1 MNSRALGIRD
11 SSRDGLVWED
21 HGLGP
26 EARWAR
32 DPDLSAIER
41 VCRRHLG
48 IADDGTEDGLK
59 AVFHADGAFNK
70 LYRVDTN
77 RGAFMLR
84 VSLPVDPRNKTAG
97 EAATL
102 ELVRR
107 KTDIP
112 VPRVV
117 AFDAARS
124 NEIGHEWLLMD
135 LMAGTPAYYC
145 WRRMPMRQKE
155 MLTARVADFHAQLF
169 RCGNFGDGFRGI
181 GTLGTA
187 PGSDTGMPEPGPI
200 VSSFFF
206 LGPRYHYLIPRGP
219 FSSSHDWLRSQLNII
234 LKEQTTALSDAANDD
249 DREYAEGALRVARK
263 LLRILHKLFPAVVH
277 PSERTVVWHE
287 DLSLRNLMVDG
298 NGRVTAV
305 IGWWVGYY
313 VLRRVSPMLTRR
325 P

>member
-1 MNSRALGIRD
+1 
-11 SSRDGLVWED
+11 
-21 HGLGP
+21 
-26 EARWAR
+26 
-32 DPDLSAIER
+32 
-41 VCRRHLG
+41 
-48 IADDGTEDGLK
+48 
-59 AVFHADGAFNK
+59 
-70 LYRVDTN
+70 
-77 RGAFMLR
+77 
-84 VSLPVDPRNKTAG
+84 
-97 EAATL
+97 
-102 ELVRR
+102 
-107 KTDIP
+107 
-112 VPRVV
+112 
-117 AFDAARS
+117 
-124 NEIGHEWLLMD
+124 
-135 LMAGTPAYYC
+135 
-145 WRRMPMRQKE
+145 MRQKE

-277 PSERTVVWHE
+277 PPERTVVWHE

-313 VLRRVSPMLTRR
+313 VLRRASPMLTRR